1 MDRLP
6 LTLRTGSPLYSR
18 GEGPYSQRP
27 PPQRT
32 HSSSSL
38 VSDLSSRSSSRDVG
52 EEVSTGPSNRYSHTA
67 GASGARPSIY
77 EAPSSPALPSFPE
90 DTSCTALIS
99 PIESQG
105 VPPTFRRERSL
116 LSTLGSLRSN
126 RFSGHSRYGVLSDE
140 DADQEIS
147 GKRRRRQ
154 LGGLDEEDEVPI
166 GVDVST
172 LESPIALRE
181 LPKTP
186 NIAVN
191 ERDDSWTD
199 RTPATLGGGMNL
211 VRRATVVDPPS
222 QRGHRRGSSVT
233 DPETRKAAQQLALS
247 RGEILAVEADPVVD
261 ISNFGGSDFSRRNT
275 VKSFATTATGENEMQ
290 KSYYFP
296 EDPEQPA
303 WRPFSMRWPY
313 ITLLIATAVLLAAIQ
328 EFLCQLS
335 RLREMNDDGL
345 IKFSKAQDIPTA
357 VYFAWKYMPTIVLVT
372 YGVMWQVTDY
382 EIKRLEPYYQLSRKG
397 GAIAAHSLDLDY
409 LTFMSYLIPFRA
421 IAYKQ
426 WAVVFSSTAT
436 LVAGGLLA
444 VLQSASVD
452 VKQEPGPQD
461 TKNVVVNPIWSR
473 CLEAALAIIAILGVL
488 LLIQLRRKSGLLSD
502 PKGIAGIAAM
512 ATKSHIL
519 NDFKGLDTAPNHI
532 IHKQLK
538 NRRYNL
544 HKSSFWQG
552 EYIRS
557 EDKVEVK
564 KVENPNPIMLR
575 LGAGILYILYMVAF
589 LCLLPL
595 LLFFPNA
602 SIVTQKVPFLL
613 TAIAVSIKLLWS
625 CLDINVRVIEP
636 YYILSRRHAPPR
648 TLTIDYT
655 GTVPGYLSIKAMFS
669 KHYLVALVGLGS
681 ILSEVLTVCATSFSV
696 DGRTFI
702 SGHADD
708 SGSDGRT
715 RYSSTETFRSFWISF
730 AISLSILIYLIA
742 NAALVYARRR
752 HKFLPRQPGSISDV
766 LAYIH
771 QSRMLN
777 DFVDTERYD
786 GPTMTRHLEKL
797 GKTYALGWFNG
808 RDGMDHCGVDQE
820 PILAVYKHGVD
831 WTQSR
836 LVGNGIG
843 TWEHF

>member
-6 LTLRTGSPLYSR
+6 LTLRTGSPLHGR
-18 GEGPYSQRP
+18 GEGPYSQRL

-32 HSSSSL
+32 YSSSSL
-38 VSDLSSRSSSRDVG
+38 VSDLSSHDIGDDASI
-52 EEVSTGPSNRYSHTA
+52 GPSNRYSHTS
-67 GASGARPSIY
+67 GASGAQASTY
-77 EAPSSPALPSFPE
+77 EAPPSPALPSFPE
-90 DTSCTALIS
+90 DTSYTALVS

-105 VPPTFRRERSL
+105 ATPTFRRERSL
-116 LSTLGSLRSN
+116 LSTLGSIRSN
-126 RFSGHSRYGVLSDE
+126 RFSGRSRYGVLSGE
-140 DADQEIS
+140 DADHELS
-147 GKRRRRQ
+147 GKLRRRQ
-154 LGGLDEEDEVPI
+154 LGGLDEEDEEPI
-166 GVDVST
+166 GVDVSI
-172 LESPIALRE
+172 LESPIALRD
-181 LPKTP
+181 LPKRP
-186 NIAVN
+186 NIKVS
-191 ERDDSWTD
+191 EREGPWADGT
-199 RTPATLGGGMNL
+199 TTTLGGGMNL
-211 VRRATVVDPPS
+211 VSKAKVVEPPS
-222 QRGHRRGSSVT
+222 QHGHKRGSSMT
-233 DPETRKAAQQLALS
+233 DPETRRAAQQLAQS
-247 RGEILAVEADPVVD
+247 RGEILAVEAEPVVD

-275 VKSFATTATGENEMQ
+275 VASFATTASGDNEMQ

-296 EDPEQPA
+296 DDPEQPA

-313 ITLLIATAVLLAAIQ
+313 ITLLITTAVLLAALQ

-335 RLREMNDDGL
+335 LQREKNGDGL
-345 IKFSKAQDIPTA
+345 IQFFKAQDIPTA
-357 VYFAWKYMPTIVLVT
+357 VYFAWKYMPTIILVT

-421 IAYKQ
+421 IGYKQ

-452 VKQEPGPQD
+452 MKQEPVQNGQPKK
-461 TKNVVVNPIWSR
+461 TVVVNPIWSR
-473 CLEAALAIIAILGVL
+473 CLEAALAIIAILGIL

-552 EYIRS
+552 EYIRL

-564 KVENPNPIMLR
+564 KVENPHPIMLR
-575 LGAGILYILYMVAF
+575 LEAGIPYILYMVAF
-589 LCLLPL
+589 LCMLPL
-595 LLFFPNA
+595 VLFIRNA
-602 SIVTQKVPFLL
+602 SIVTLKVPFLL
-613 TAIAVSIKLLWS
+613 TAIAVSIKLLWG

-648 TLTIDYT
+648 TLTLDYT
-655 GTVPGYLSIKAMFS
+655 GTVPGYLSIKAMLS

-702 SGHADD
+702 AGHAND
-708 SGSDGRT
+708 SGSDGIT
-715 RYSSTETFRSFWISF
+715 RYDSGETFRSFWISF
-730 AISLSILIYLIA
+730 AIALSILIYLIA
-742 NAALVYARRR
+742 NAALVYALRR

-771 QSRMLN
+771 QSRMLD
-777 DFVDTERYD
+777 DFVDTERFD
-786 GPTMTRHLEKL
+786 GPTMNRHLEAL

-808 RDGMDHCGVDQE
+808 RDGVDHCGVDQE
-820 PILAVYKHGVD
+820 PILAVYKHGFD
-831 WTQSR
+831 WAQSR
-836 LVGNGIG
+836 LVGNNIG

>member
-1 MDRLP
+1 L
-6 LTLRTGSPLYSR
+6 S
-18 GEGPYSQRP
+18 GEDVD
-27 PPQRT
+27 
-32 HSSSSL
+32 HK
-38 VSDLSSRSSSRDVG
+38 LSGEPRS
-52 EEVSTGPSNRYSHTA
+52 
-67 GASGARPSIY
+67 
-77 EAPSSPALPSFPE
+77 
-90 DTSCTALIS
+90 
-99 PIESQG
+99 
-105 VPPTFRRERSL
+105 
-116 LSTLGSLRSN
+116 
-126 RFSGHSRYGVLSDE
+126 
-140 DADQEIS
+140 
-147 GKRRRRQ
+147 RQ
-154 LGGLDEEDEVPI
+154 LKESEEEDEEPI

-172 LESPIALRE
+172 LESPIALRK
-181 LPKTP
+181 LPKMS
-186 NIAVN
+186 NIGVN
-191 ERDDSWTD
+191 DQEGPWTGG
-199 RTPATLGGGMNL
+199 TTATLGGGMNL
-211 VRRATVVDPPS
+211 VRKATVVEPP
-222 QRGHRRGSSVT
+222 QRGHKRGSSMT
-233 DPETRKAAQQLALS
+233 DPETRKAAQQLAQSL
-247 RGEILAVEADPVVD
+247 GGILAVEAEPVMD
-261 ISNFGGSDFSRRNT
+261 ISNLDSSNFSRRNT
-275 VKSFATTATGENEMQ
+275 VTSFATSATGDNEMQ

-313 ITLLIATAVLLAAIQ
+313 ITLLIVIAGLLAAIQ

-335 RLREMNDDGL
+335 LQREKNGDGL
-345 IKFSKAQDIPTA
+345 IKFSKAQDIPTEA
-357 VYFAWKYMPTIVLVT
+357 YFAWKYMPTIILVT

-382 EIKRLEPYYQLSRKG
+382 EIKRLEPYYQLSRKE

-409 LTFMSYLIPFRA
+409 LTFMSYLTPFRA

-452 VKQEPGPQD
+452 TKQEPNSQNGQP
-461 TKNVVVNPIWSR
+461 TKSVVVNPIWSR
-473 CLEAALAIIAILGVL
+473 CLEAALGIIVILGIL

-544 HKSSFWQG
+544 HKSSLWQG

-564 KVENPNPIMLR
+564 KVENPHPIMLR
-575 LGAGILYILYMVAF
+575 LQAGILYILYIFAF

-595 LLFFPNA
+595 VLFQSNA

-613 TAIAVSIKLLWS
+613 TAIAVSIKLLWG

-648 TLTIDYT
+648 TLTLDYT
-655 GTVPGYLSIKAMFS
+655 GTVPGYLSVKAMFS

-681 ILSEVLTVCATSFSV
+681 ILSEILTVCATSFSV

-702 SGHADD
+702 HVDD
-708 SGSDGRT
+708 SGSNGST
-715 RYSSTETFRSFWISF
+715 RHDTGETFKSFWISF
-730 AISLSILIYLIA
+730 AISVSILIYLIA
-742 NAALVYARRR
+742 NAALVYVYRR

-771 QSRMLN
+771 QSHMLD

-786 GPTMTRHLEKL
+786 APKMTRHLEKL

-808 RDGMDHCGVDQE
+808 RDGVDHCGVDQE
-820 PILAVYKHGVD
+820 PILAVYKHGFD
-831 WTQSR
+831 WAQSR